1 MMESRYQDGSGSG
14 KLNVVSFGIFR
25 RICLSIKKKLW
36 WFDDFR
42 ETLMEKCKWNDRNGK
57 NSNFVEISERNLK

>member
-25 RICLSIKKKLW
+25 RIYLSIKKN
-36 WFDDFR
+36 FDDSMIF
-42 ETLMEKCKWNDRNGK
+42 EK
-57 NSNFVEISERNLK
+57 L

>member
-25 RICLSIKKKLW
+25 RICLSIKK
-36 WFDDFR
+36 
-42 ETLMEKCKWNDRNGK
+42 TLMIRWFSRNFNGK
-57 NSNFVEISERNLK
+57 VQMEW